1 MTNIQENYTWPP
13 RHHAYSIY
21 ASNAPIMFRY
31 SSVGSAAAAEEV
43 LIEVQHCHFSA
54 S

>member
-13 RHHAYSIY
+13 RNHASTS
-21 ASNAPIMFRY
+21 SNAPIMFRY